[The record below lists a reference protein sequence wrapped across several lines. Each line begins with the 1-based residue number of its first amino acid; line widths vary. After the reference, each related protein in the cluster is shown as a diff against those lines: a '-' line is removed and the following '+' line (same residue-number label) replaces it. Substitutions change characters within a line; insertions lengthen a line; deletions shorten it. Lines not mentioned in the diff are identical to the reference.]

1 MYKTIS
7 INKQNKIKIL
17 DQRKLP
23 FKTRY
28 IITDN
33 YKIVIKAIK
42 NLSVRGAPA
51 IGVAGG
57 FAAFLAINKLR
68 DNVNYKSKIKKMLK
82 EIESSRPTAVNL
94 SWAIKKFYKIVDSKK
109 NSLTELKKIFFNTS
123 IDIEKEEIEVS
134 NKISRN
140 GVKLIKNNFNILTH
154 CNTGRLATTGI
165 GTALGV
171 ISRANKIRK
180 NIKLFATETRP
191 LNQGSRLTTWEAD
204 REGIDCTLVTDSM
217 AAYSMKEKGID
228 LIIVGADR
236 IALNGD
242 TANKIGTLQLA
253 ILAKYYS
260 VPFYVAAPIS
270 TFDKDSKSGSEI
282 IIENRN
288 QEEVF
293 KINQIKITKSKKALN
308 PAFDITPSK
317 LISGIITDKGIIN
330 KPYKN
335 KIKKLFSI

>member
-7 INKQNKIKIL
+7 IIKKNKIKIL

-23 FKTRY
+23 FKTCY

-33 YKIVIKAIK
+33 YKTVIKAIK

-57 FAAFLAINKLR
+57 FAAFLAINKLNNNH
-68 DNVNYKSKIKKMLK
+68 DFKNKIKKMLK

-94 SWAIKKFYKIVDSKK
+94 SWAIKKFYRILDNKK
-109 NSLTELKKIFFNTS
+109 NSLSELKKIFFNIS
-123 IDIEKEEIEVS
+123 VDIEKQEIEVS
-134 NKISRN
+134 NKISKN

-171 ISRANKIRK
+171 ISSANKIRK
-180 NIKLFATETRP
+180 NLKLFATETRP
-191 LNQGSRLTTWEAD
+191 LNQGSRLTTWEANKED
-204 REGIDCTLVTDSM
+204 INCTLITDSM
-217 AAYSMKEKGID
+217 AAYSIKEKKVN
-228 LIIVGADR
+228 LVIVGADR

-260 VPFYVAAPIS
+260 IPFYVAAPIS
-270 TFDKDSKSGSEI
+270 TFDKDSKSGKEI
-282 IIENRN
+282 IIENRD

-293 KINQIKITKSKKALN
+293 KINQTRITQSKKALN
-308 PAFDITPSK
+308 PAFDVTPSK
-317 LISGIITDKGIIN
+317 LITGIITDKGIIQ
-330 KPYKN
+330 KPNKN
-335 KIKKLFSI
+335 KIKKLLSI

>member
-1 MYKTIS
+1 MCI
-7 INKQNKIKIL
+7 
-17 DQRKLP
+17 
-23 FKTRY
+23 
-28 IITDN
+28 
-33 YKIVIKAIK
+33 
-42 NLSVRGAPA
+42 
-51 IGVAGG
+51 
-57 FAAFLAINKLR
+57 R
-68 DNVNYKSKIKKMLK
+68 DS
-82 EIESSRPTAVNL
+82 
-94 SWAIKKFYKIVDSKK
+94 
-109 NSLTELKKIFFNTS
+109 
-123 IDIEKEEIEVS
+123 
-134 NKISRN
+134 
-140 GVKLIKNNFNILTH
+140 
-154 CNTGRLATTGI
+154 
-165 GTALGV
+165 
-171 ISRANKIRK
+171 
-180 NIKLFATETRP
+180 
-191 LNQGSRLTTWEAD
+191 

-217 AAYSMKEKGID
+217 AAYSIKEKGVD